1 MNESE
6 NNFKD
11 LKNLLKLKRHEVPP
25 PGFFNHFS
33 DGVIARIRDGE
44 DRAAGSLAERL
55 NDIAPWLVNF
65 LRIFE
70 AKPGVIG
77 GFATSL
83 CLLLLFGVVLAERSE
98 TGPQNILTT
107 ASSQGESTA
116 TAASTPALPVA
127 GSLPDMAS
135 ATAAEGGIAISTNAS
150 LQPVQ
155 SLFGQAAGSTALFQA
170 ASFAPGH

>member
-11 LKNLLKLKRHEVPP
+11 LKHLLKLKRHEVPP
-25 PGFFNHFS
+25 PGFFNNFS
-33 DGVIARIRDGE
+33 DSVIDRIRAGE
-44 DRAAGSLAERL
+44 DRTAGSLVARL
-55 NDIAPWLVNF
+55 NDTAPWLVSF

-98 TGPQNILTT
+98 SGPQSIMNM
-107 ASSQGESTA
+107 ASSQN
-116 TAASTPALPVA
+116 ASVASAPALASSAMPEF
-127 GSLPDMAS
+127 AS
-135 ATAAEGGIAISTNAS
+135 ASEGGISISTNAS
-150 LQPVQ
+150 LRPVAT
-155 SLFGQAAGSTALFQA
+155 LFGQASGASSLFQP
-170 ASFAPGH
+170 ASFAPGR